1 MRHTIAEALRDMHRL
16 HDVDAGRLRGQTVYL
31 SGYTA
36 DQPAPTA
43 PQPWAD
49 HLATLIAGGRAGSIT
64 ADTPRYLV
72 HSDNTVVAWLT
83 VHAQVI
89 APPDMPLTTNQAKHQ
104 RQAAQVLSDLDRGA
118 LRDLADDRDRREGR
132 PGNAS
137 AEHDAGGGMLRV
149 APAHDPTRTTWIH
162 VDPDPQTTRTRIRRA
177 LRLTTDQDPIII
189 SAPGYGQH
197 SARAHRIDLDLICA
211 IHAVATAH
219 RVDATTVGNW
229 IAHEDG
235 LAGHADP
242 ATLPALFRAAYVGRY
257 PDRDTYARQRLDE
270 LGLGK
275 AIAEL
280 GIEPYFD
287 HAAHERDLFRDE
299 AIAIDSGGYD
309 RRDRGIQVFHRPPPA
324 A

>member
-1 MRHTIAEALRDMHRL
+1 M
-16 HDVDAGRLRGQTVYL
+16 
-31 SGYTA
+31 
-36 DQPAPTA
+36 
-43 PQPWAD
+43 
-49 HLATLIAGGRAGSIT
+49 
-64 ADTPRYLV
+64 
-72 HSDNTVVAWLT
+72 VAWLT

-219 RVDATTVGNW
+219 GVVVTTVGNW

-235 LAGHADP
+235 LAGHVDP
-242 ATLPALFRAAYVGRY
+242 ATLPTLFHAAYVGRY
-257 PDRDTYARQRLDE
+257 PDRDTYAHACLDE
-270 LGLGK
+270 RGVTK
-275 AIAEL
+275 AITDL
-280 GIEPYFD
+280 GIQAYFD
-287 HAAHERDLFRDE
+287 HAAHQRDVFRYE
-299 AIAIDSGGYD
+299 AIAIDPGDYHH
-309 RRDRGIQVFHRPPPA
+309 RDRGIQVFRRPARQVA
-324 A
+324 AHQ

>member
-43 PQPWAD
+43 PQPRAD

-83 VHAQVI
+83 VHAQVV

-104 RQAAQVLSDLDRGA
+104 RQAAQVLSDLDRGT

-137 AEHDAGGGMLRV
+137 AEHDPGGGMLRV
-149 APAHDPTRTTWIH
+149 APAHDPTCTTWIH
-162 VDPDPQTTRTRIRRA
+162 VDPDPQTTRTPIRRA

-189 SAPGYGQH
+189 SARGYGQH
-197 SARAHRIDLDLICA
+197 SARAHPSTWTSSAPSTPSPPRTGL
-211 IHAVATAH
+211 TAP
-219 RVDATTVGNW
+219 R
-229 IAHEDG
+229 
-235 LAGHADP
+235 
-242 ATLPALFRAAYVGRY
+242 
-257 PDRDTYARQRLDE
+257 
-270 LGLGK
+270 
-275 AIAEL
+275 
-280 GIEPYFD
+280 
-287 HAAHERDLFRDE
+287 
-299 AIAIDSGGYD
+299 S
-309 RRDRGIQVFHRPPPA
+309 
-324 A
+324 